1 MKYVDETPG
10 SRRRTVAGLGGC
22 SGSRD
27 EGPHP
32 VELRGE
38 TFRTEE
44 SWPSF
49 NGHGANTGYSPT
61 DIPIESEPSVAWR
74 APVDGG
80 LGYPVVGDG
89 LAFSPDRTV
98 LRAFAGGDVGPLER
112 RLRWSAD
119 GGVSDAIVAAG
130 DRLFV
135 VAGDD
140 PRELVALE

>member
-1 MKYVDETPG
+1 M
-10 SRRRTVAGLGGC
+10 
-22 SGSRD
+22 
-27 EGPHP
+27 
-32 VELRGE
+32 
-38 TFRTEE
+38 
-44 SWPSF
+44 
-49 NGHGANTGYSPT
+49 
-61 DIPIESEPSVAWR
+61 
-74 APVDGG
+74 
-80 LGYPVVGDG
+80 VGDG

-119 GGVSDAIVAAG
+119 GGVSDAIIAAG